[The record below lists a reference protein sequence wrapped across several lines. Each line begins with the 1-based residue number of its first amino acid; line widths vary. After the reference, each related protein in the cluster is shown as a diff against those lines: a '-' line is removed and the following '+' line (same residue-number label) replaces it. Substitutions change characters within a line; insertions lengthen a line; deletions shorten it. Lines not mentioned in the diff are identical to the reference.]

1 MVTVKN
7 IQIAHLAIVVDD
19 IQTALNFWQDAM
31 GLEMAELRD
40 VPAEAARVAFLPVGE
55 SEIELV
61 QPTNADSG
69 MAKFLAKR
77 GAGMH
82 HICLADEDIE
92 AMMQALK
99 AKGVRLINEA
109 PLTGADGRRYA
120 FIHPQSAT
128 GVLVELYEMTKTP

>member
-7 IQIAHLAIVVDD
+7 IRIAHLAIVVDD

-31 GLEMAELRD
+31 GLEIAELRD
-40 VPAEAARVAFLPVGE
+40 IPAEAAQVAFLPVGD

-82 HICLADEDIE
+82 HICLAVEDIE
-92 AMMQALK
+92 ATMQELK

-109 PLTGADGRRYA
+109 PLTSADGRRYA

>member
-7 IQIAHLAIVVDD
+7 IRIAHLAIVVDD
-19 IQTALNFWQDAM
+19 IQTALNFWRDAM

-40 VPAEAARVAFLPVGE
+40 VPAEAAQVAFLPVGD

-82 HICLADEDIE
+82 HICLGVEDIKATME
-92 AMMQALK
+92 KLK
-99 AKGVRLINEA
+99 TKGVRLINEA
-109 PLTGADGRRYA
+109 PLTGVDGRRYA

-128 GVLVELYEMTKTP
+128 GVLVELYEVTK